1 VFARKSQGSEGP
13 KPQRTRALSPAAAEF
28 IGPFRLR
35 EIRARRCVPRKKESA
50 DARAPQR
57 SETGSR
63 GRRTAAGK
71 VVNPAESRRVRL
83 RLELLP
89 RPVSMLRRERRARF
103 NNREDGRPDLWGPGC
118 RDGARGWFPGPASQ

>member
-50 DARAPQR
+50 DARAPQP

-71 VVNPAESRRVRL
+71 VVNPCRVPQSSATVGAVAAAG
-83 RLELLP
+83 EHAAA
-89 RPVSMLRRERRARF
+89 RET
-103 NNREDGRPDLWGPGC
+103 GSVQQP
-118 RDGARGWFPGPASQ
+118 